1 MFVCQQPRVRPRSCE
16 TDEERARFRGIGGVG
31 RGRHRARRQEG
42 QRVGP
47 LSVIFGA
54 EPGSTAL
61 DVGVSEMRR
70 TRALVSAPSSAER
83 VLRRGW
89 RAIFA
94 MAGSLSGGLPAHA
107 GRINQT
113 RRGALAPPVGAD
125 AGQERKGPA
134 KNGGVA
140 EPVRSCAP
148 RVPSSG
154 PWLIIPAVVGG
165 EVYSTALQQRRGVS
179 RHGAS
184 RARPTTHAPGCHLSL
199 PPRLGGPE
207 LSLLA
212 ALDPPWVETPKKMYG
227 GRYEFVRGIIV
238 GRERRSSTGA
248 KGPWCLYHE
257 ITRDPPKITRVT
269 QGGVVVVFGG

>member
-134 KNGGVA
+134 KNGGL
-140 EPVRSCAP
+140 PNLSAP
-148 RVPSSG
+148 ALPGSRRRAHGSSSQPSSEAKCTARRYSS
-154 PWLIIPAVVGG
+154 AVECHG
-165 EVYSTALQQRRGVS
+165 TARLAHVP
-179 RHGAS
+179 
-184 RARPTTHAPGCHLSL
+184 RPTHQAATSRCRHAW
-199 PPRLGGPE
+199 
-207 LSLLA
+207 A
-212 ALDPPWVETPKKMYG
+212 
-227 GRYEFVRGIIV
+227 VRN
-238 GRERRSSTGA
+238 
-248 KGPWCLYHE
+248 
-257 ITRDPPKITRVT
+257 
-269 QGGVVVVFGG
+269 